1 MQETANKQ
9 KRITLKTVHQMLDG
23 MSVELAEK
31 VHLLFMANYIDCS
44 DYDFRDENQVESY
57 CWCYRDL
64 FELKTK
70 ESQEIVNSQLIEF
83 LDEWRQDAPSR
94 YRKAKDDICYWIT
107 DEWYGFES
115 PMQKEIESAYQVA
128 LKKND
133 DMTIALALSPFVPKT
148 AELVNSGAYE
158 AAAGSCY
165 AIFRCLAKTCK
176 EHEDWFLRPDGGK
189 RHPCGDAE
197 RRGFTGYGDTYT
209 KLAIFTEA
217 VVELYCHLRQKPD
230 LSKRMADEMDI
241 NLEVFNLET
250 DFFGDLHCSSR
261 FTDMLCDAQAQYGD
275 YSELEKCP
283 MWGMW
288 VKEGGE

>member
-1 MQETANKQ
+1 MQETVNKQ
-9 KRITLKTVHQMLDG
+9 KRITLKTLHEMLDG
-23 MSVELAEK
+23 MSVELTEK
-31 VHLLFMANYIDCS
+31 VHLLFMANYIDYS
-44 DYDFRDENQVESY
+44 DYDFRDENQVENY

-70 ESQEIVNSQLIEF
+70 DSQEIVNSQLIEF
-83 LDEWRQDAPSR
+83 MDEWRKDAPSC

-107 DEWYGFES
+107 DEWYNFES
-115 PMQKEIESAYQVA
+115 PMQKEIESAYQTA
-128 LKKND
+128 LKKKD
-133 DMTIALALSPFVPKT
+133 DLAIALALSPFARKT

-165 AIFRCLAKTCK
+165 VLFRCLAKTCK
-176 EHEDWFLRPDGGK
+176 EHEDWF
-189 RHPCGDAE
+189 
-197 RRGFTGYGDTYT
+197 RGFTEYGDTYT

>member
-1 MQETANKQ
+1 MSVLRNGIRMQEEANKQ
-9 KRITLKTVHQMLDG
+9 NRITLKTVHQMLDG
-23 MSVELAEK
+23 MSVDMAEK
-31 VHLLFMANYIDCS
+31 VHLLFMANYIDFS
-44 DYDFRDENQVESY
+44 DYDFRDENQVENY

-70 ESQEIVNSQLIEF
+70 ASQEIVNSQLIEF
-83 LDEWRQDAPSR
+83 LDEWRQDAPSL
-94 YRKAKDDICYWIT
+94 YRKAKDDIRYWIT
-107 DEWYGFES
+107 YEWYGFES
-115 PMQKEIESAYQVA
+115 PMLKEIESAYQAV
-128 LKKND
+128 LKKKD
-133 DMTIALALSPFVPKT
+133 DLAIALALSPLARKT

-165 AIFRCLAKTCK
+165 TIFRCLAKKCK
-176 EHEDWFLRPDGGK
+176 EYEDWFS
-189 RHPCGDAE
+189 
-197 RRGFTGYGDTYT
+197 GFTGYGETYT
-209 KLAIFTEA
+209 KLAIFSEA

-261 FTDMLCDAQAQYGD
+261 WTDMLCDAQAQYGD

-288 VKEGGE
+288 KKEGGE

>member
-9 KRITLKTVHQMLDG
+9 KRMTLKTVHEMLNG
-23 MSVELAEK
+23 MSLDMAEK
-31 VHLLFMANYIDCS
+31 VHLLFMANYIDYS

-83 LDEWRQDAPSR
+83 LDEWRQDVPSR

-107 DEWYGFES
+107 DEWYNFES
-115 PMQKEIESAYQVA
+115 PMQKEIESAYQTA
-128 LKKND
+128 LKKKD
-133 DMTIALALSPFVPKT
+133 DMAIALALSPFARKT

-158 AAAGSCY
+158 TAAGSCY
-165 AIFRCLAKTCK
+165 TIFRCLAKTCK
-176 EHEDWFLRPDGGK
+176 EHEDWF
-189 RHPCGDAE
+189 A
-197 RRGFTGYGDTYT
+197 GFTGYGDTYT

-261 FTDMLCDAQAQYGD
+261 WTDMLCDAQAQYGD
-275 YSELEKCP
+275 YSELENCP

-288 VKEGGE
+288 EKEGRVR

>member
-1 MQETANKQ
+1 
-9 KRITLKTVHQMLDG
+9 MLDG

-31 VHLLFMANYIDCS
+31 VHLLFMANYIDYS
-44 DYDFRDENQVESY
+44 GYDFRDENQVEGY

-83 LDEWRQDAPSR
+83 LDEWRKDAPSR

-107 DEWYGFES
+107 DERYSFES
-115 PMQKEIESAYQVA
+115 PMQKDIESAYQTA

-133 DMTIALALSPFVPKT
+133 DMTIALALSPFAQQT

-158 AAAGSCY
+158 AAASSCY
-165 AIFRCLAKTCK
+165 VIFRCLAKTCK
-176 EHEDWFLRPDGGK
+176 EHDE
-189 RHPCGDAE
+189 
-197 RRGFTGYGDTYT
+197 
-209 KLAIFTEA
+209 AIA
-217 VVELYCHLRQKPD
+217 ELYCHLRQKPN
-230 LSKRMADEMDI
+230 LSKYMADEMDI

-250 DFFGDLHCSSR
+250 YFFGDLHCSSR

-275 YSELEKCP
+275 FSELDMCP

-288 VKEGGE
+288 EKEGGE